1 MKRQSS
7 AGDTKSFRIIKSKA
21 DHELLHKEL
30 AVLRNWMMKWKR
42 KPSFADERI
51 ECWEKHLFMPI
62 NRLYIGYCHSVYGC
76 WSLWFAPSETQ
87 TNPQQQAQRPENHE
101 GLLGKFKET
110 NVGHLQCTWM
120 RQKRTKRFPKGCVC
134 LCGGQVQQ
142 HQQIQR
148 SKSTKLGPQAE
159 ADGRRRIALHMHCC
173 LYSLPKDIFWLFPS
187 MLQREPMATW
197 TLPFQLWPT

>member
-1 MKRQSS
+1 MIRKKRWIVKRQSS

-21 DHELLHKEL
+21 DYELLHKEL

-51 ECWEKHLFMPI
+51 ERWEKHLFMPI

-110 NVGHLQCTWM
+110 NVGHHQCTWM

-134 LCGGQVQQ
+134 LYGGLAAPTNTTIQK
-142 HQQIQR
+142 HQAWAPGR
-148 SKSTKLGPQAE
+148 S
-159 ADGRRRIALHMHCC
+159 RRKEKDCFTHAL
-173 LYSLPKDIFWLFPS
+173 LPIFPS
-187 MLQREPMATW
+187 
-197 TLPFQLWPT
+197 